1 MIKILNEKL
10 ELKSQESWD
19 NGGLQIGD
27 YCSDINNIM
36 LTMDINLKLIEY
48 AINNNIN
55 LIITHHPFLF
65 SGLKSIDFSTYEG
78 SLIKLMINN
87 DINLYSMHTSYDMA
101 EYGVTHSL
109 AKILKIDSYEV
120 LHVVNPDGSGYGG
133 IGCVEPINI
142 VEFAK
147 QIKKLLNADY
157 IKLYCNKDYKTVRKA
172 AFCGG
177 SGSDFIKDAIAKEAD
192 VYITGDIKYHQAQ
205 FALQNNLCIIDAGHY
220 NTEYQSLQ
228 NIKNILDT
236 EGLKVTLMEVNTV
249 NEIIL

>member
-1 MIKILNEKL
+1 LKEKL
-10 ELKSQESWD
+10 ELKPQESWD
-19 NGGLQIGD
+19 NSGLQIGD
-27 YCSDINNIM
+27 YHNNINNIM
-36 LTMDINLKLIEY
+36 LTMDINSKLIEY
-48 AINNNIN
+48 AVNNNIH

-65 SGLKSIDFSTYEG
+65 SGLKSIDFNTYEG

-101 EYGVTHSL
+101 PYGVTHNL
-109 AKILKIDSYEV
+109 AKLLNIEPYEV
-120 LHVVNPDGSGYGG
+120 LHAVNPDGSGYGG
-133 IGCVEPINI
+133 IGSIEPVNI
-142 VEFAK
+142 VEYAK
-147 QIKKLLNADY
+147 QIKKLLNADH

-228 NIKNILDT
+228 GIKSILDG
-236 EGLKVTLMEVNTV
+236 EGLNVTLMDVNTV
-249 NEIIL
+249 KEIIL